1 MKNARACQKINVNQL
16 ETAHNT
22 IKKITANMNIV
33 MTGQGH
39 SIRKV
44 IAAFASGGHV
54 LIEDFPGTGKTIFAK
69 TFAKSIDAVFKR
81 IQLTPDLLPSDI
93 IGISIFNPEERRFLF
108 REGPIFT
115 NILLADEINRASP
128 RTQSALLECMGESQ
142 VTVDSKTYTL
152 ASPFFVIATQN
163 PIEFHGTYPLPE
175 ALIDRFTL
183 KFQLGYLTKESE
195 TDMITA
201 QLKRHPFQS
210 VTPCVTIEEVINVL
224 YAVKMVHINSSL
236 CQYIVDITDATRH
249 RKEIRLG
256 AGPRCSIALMNV
268 SRALALCDGLVFVT
282 PEHIR
287 ELAPAVIS
295 HRLILDQQSAFVG
308 NSAETIVLEILKSI
322 PCPS

>member
-1 MKNARACQKINVNQL
+1 MKQFEEAQ
-16 ETAHNT
+16 NT
-22 IKKITANMNIV
+22 IKKITDNMNIV
-33 MTGQGH
+33 MTGQSH

-69 TFAKSIDAVFKR
+69 TFAKTINAVFKR

-93 IGISIFNPEERRFLF
+93 IGISIFNPEERKFYF

-128 RTQSALLECMGESQ
+128 RTQSALLECMGETQ
-142 VTVDSKTYTL
+142 VTVDSKTYNL

-183 KFQLGYLTKESE
+183 KFKLGYLSKESE

-201 QLKRHPFQS
+201 QLEGHPFQTLSPS
-210 VTPCVTIEEVINVL
+210 VTIDDVLNVRE
-224 YAVKMVHINSSL
+224 AVKMIHISAEL
-236 CQYIVDITDATRH
+236 RQYIVNITDATRH
-249 RKEIRLG
+249 RKDIRLG

-268 SRALALCDGLVFVT
+268 SRALALCDGLEFVT
-282 PEHIR
+282 PDHIR
-287 ELAPAVIS
+287 ELASAVIS
-295 HRLILDQQSAFVG
+295 HRLILDQQSAFTG
-308 NSAETIVLEILKSI
+308 NSVEALVSDILKSI
-322 PCPS
+322 SCPS